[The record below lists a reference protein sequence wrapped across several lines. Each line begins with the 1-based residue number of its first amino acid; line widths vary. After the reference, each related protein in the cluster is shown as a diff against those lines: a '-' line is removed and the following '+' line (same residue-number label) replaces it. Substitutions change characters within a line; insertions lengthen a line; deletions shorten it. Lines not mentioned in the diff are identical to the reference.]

1 MTPNTPKAMA
11 SGRMVRS
18 ASATTRAFVCDPPAC
33 PRSGV
38 IFPTAESTAASC
50 RIPPSSC
57 NETYE

>member
-1 MTPNTPKAMA
+1 MSPNTPKAIA

-18 ASATTRAFVCDPPAC
+18 ACATSGAFVREPAAC

-38 IFPTAESTAASC
+38 IFLMAETTAASC

-57 NETYE
+57 NET